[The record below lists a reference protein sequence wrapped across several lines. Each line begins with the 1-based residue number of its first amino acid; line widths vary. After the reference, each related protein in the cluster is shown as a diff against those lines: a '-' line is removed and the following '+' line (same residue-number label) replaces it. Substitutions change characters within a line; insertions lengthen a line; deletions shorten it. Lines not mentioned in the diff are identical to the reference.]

1 MAVSNLRLGG
11 ITSGFDTEAM
21 VTQLLSSYQTR
32 IDKQSQKITKLSWQQ
47 SAYQDITKKITEFK
61 NTYFD
66 VLKRDTYLMS
76 PSTFNKF
83 KADVTATSNAD
94 AAGLTVSTTSNSSSG
109 SYKIKLNQAAKAST
123 AQGNSIT
130 SGNFKLDLDKALS
143 SASGEVKTN
152 DDGSKTW
159 TMNFALDVQVGGIR
173 KTISFSADA
182 LLGADGNVA
191 DKDAAKSSIIDSLNQ
206 KLQESFGYSGKT
218 SGATGATDAN
228 GKEWFLQVKL
238 GSDGK
243 AEFQVGG
250 NASVSVAE
258 NKGNFGLAQP
268 KEKVAISTGSVVTG
282 VNALQVEIG
291 GKNVSVAFN
300 GVSSTYYDSK
310 GQTGNEA
317 ILAEYKELKTAAYRK
332 SYNLADNE
340 IVSDEQ
346 LEKFTYSNEQA
357 AKDKNAAS
365 IKEALKGV
373 AGYTF
378 NFDGTYVT
386 AADSNGNSVDFS
398 MTSVEGGTLGL
409 TKASA
414 SNKINS
420 GSTLSDLGFKP
431 EADGTYK
438 LNINGTEIS
447 LDKNSTI
454 SSMMS
459 AVNKSAAGVTMTYSS
474 LTNSFTLESK
484 EFGVSAVNKSAAGVT
499 MTYSSLTNSFTLES
513 KEFGGAGKVEVGDT
527 SLGRSLGLVDDNGT
541 VGASEGQNAI
551 FEINGQE
558 VYLNDNTYTLDG
570 NTFTFNDNMTIGETY
585 TVNIAKD
592 STTVKD
598 ALKKFVE
605 SYNKLID
612 DVYGYI
618 GKSPAKDDDG
628 NTYEPLTNAEKDEM
642 SEDEITKWEE
652 KAKQGVLYNDST
664 VSTVMS
670 QMRSALYTSVTLDD
684 GSKFGIYNLG
694 IKTSSEWSEHG
705 KLQIDEN
712 AFDKAFENNEDA
724 IIKLFTDSDTGM
736 MKKLN
741 SVIDGAVKSS
751 GAANTRGTLV
761 RKAGKA
767 DSSVTTDSTIY
778 KEMVKMQDRL
788 KELQDRYDTKEEYW
802 WKVFTNME
810 TAMADLNSQT
820 SYISSYLGTGTS
832 SYQ

>member
-152 DDGSKTW
+152 DDGSETW

-282 VNALQVEIG
+282 VNAFQVEIG

-310 GQTGNEA
+310 SQTGNEA

-346 LEKFTYSNEQA
+346 LEKFNYSNEQA

-414 SNKINS
+414 SNKISS

-447 LDKNSTI
+447 LDKKSTI
-454 SSMMS
+454 SSMM
-459 AVNKSAAGVTMTYSS
+459 
-474 LTNSFTLESK
+474 
-484 EFGVSAVNKSAAGVT
+484 SAVNKSAAGVT

>member
-94 AAGLTVSTTSNSSSG
+94 ASGLTVSTTSNSSSG

-300 GVSSTYYDSK
+300 SVSSTYYDSK

-447 LDKNSTI
+447 LDKKSTI
-454 SSMMS
+454 SSMM
-459 AVNKSAAGVTMTYSS
+459 
-474 LTNSFTLESK
+474 
-484 EFGVSAVNKSAAGVT
+484 SAVNKSAAGVT

>member
-94 AAGLTVSTTSNSSSG
+94 ASGLTVSTTSNSSSG

-282 VNALQVEIG
+282 VNAFQVEIG

-332 SYNLADNE
+332 SYNLAENE
-340 IVSDEQ
+340 IVSDKQ

-414 SNKINS
+414 SNKISS

-447 LDKNSTI
+447 LDKKSTI
-454 SSMMS
+454 SSMM
-459 AVNKSAAGVTMTYSS
+459 
-474 LTNSFTLESK
+474 
-484 EFGVSAVNKSAAGVT
+484 SAVNKSAAGVT

-705 KLQIDEN
+705 KLQIDED

>member
-94 AAGLTVSTTSNSSSG
+94 ASGLTVSTTSNSSSG

-228 GKEWFLQVKL
+228 GKEWFLQAKL

-282 VNALQVEIG
+282 VNAFQVEIG

-346 LEKFTYSNEQA
+346 LEKFNYSNEQA

-414 SNKINS
+414 SNKISS

-447 LDKNSTI
+447 LDKKSTI
-454 SSMMS
+454 SSMM
-459 AVNKSAAGVTMTYSS
+459 
-474 LTNSFTLESK
+474 
-484 EFGVSAVNKSAAGVT
+484 SAVNKSAAGVT

-628 NTYEPLTNAEKDEM
+628 NTYEPLTNAEKEEM

-664 VSTVMS
+664 VSTIMS
-670 QMRSALYTSVTLDD
+670 QMRSALYTNVTLDD

-767 DSSVTTDSTIY
+767 DSYVTTDSTIY

-788 KELQDRYDTKEEYW
+788 KELQDRYNTKEEYW

>member
-282 VNALQVEIG
+282 VNAFQVEIG

-332 SYNLADNE
+332 SYNLAENE
-340 IVSDEQ
+340 IVSDKQ

-414 SNKINS
+414 SNKISS

-447 LDKNSTI
+447 LDKKSTI

-484 EFGVSAVNKSAAGVT
+484 E
-499 MTYSSLTNSFTLES
+499 L
-513 KEFGGAGKVEVGDT
+513 GGAGKVEVGDT

-551 FEINGQE
+551 FEINGKE

-628 NTYEPLTNAEKDEM
+628 NTYEPLTNAEKEEM

-670 QMRSALYTSVTLDD
+670 QMRSALYTNVTLDD

-705 KLQIDEN
+705 KLQIDED

-788 KELQDRYDTKEEYW
+788 KELQDRYNTKEEYW

>member
-94 AAGLTVSTTSNSSSG
+94 TAGLTVSTTSNSSSG

-282 VNALQVEIG
+282 VNAFQVEIG

-346 LEKFTYSNEQA
+346 LEKFNYSNEQA

-378 NFDGTYVT
+378 NFDGTYIT

-414 SNKINS
+414 SNKISS

-447 LDKNSTI
+447 LDKKSTI
-454 SSMMS
+454 SSMM
-459 AVNKSAAGVTMTYSS
+459 
-474 LTNSFTLESK
+474 
-484 EFGVSAVNKSAAGVT
+484 SAVNKSAAGVT

>member
-94 AAGLTVSTTSNSSSG
+94 ASGLTVSTTSNSSSG

-143 SASGEVKTN
+143 STSGEVKTN

-317 ILAEYKELKTAAYRK
+317 ILAEYKGLKTAAYRK

-447 LDKNSTI
+447 LDKKSTI
-454 SSMMS
+454 SSMM
-459 AVNKSAAGVTMTYSS
+459 
-474 LTNSFTLESK
+474 
-484 EFGVSAVNKSAAGVT
+484 SAVNKSAAGVT

-761 RKAGKA
+761 RKAGKT

>member
-94 AAGLTVSTTSNSSSG
+94 ASGLTVSTTSNSSSG

-282 VNALQVEIG
+282 VNAFQVEIG

-414 SNKINS
+414 SNKISS

-447 LDKNSTI
+447 LDKKSTI

-484 EFGVSAVNKSAAGVT
+484 E
-499 MTYSSLTNSFTLES
+499 L
-513 KEFGGAGKVEVGDT
+513 GGAGKVEVGDT

-628 NTYEPLTNAEKDEM
+628 NTYEPLTDAEKEEM

>member
-191 DKDAAKSSIIDSLNQ
+191 DKDATKSSIIDSLNQ

-282 VNALQVEIG
+282 VNAFQVEIG

-310 GQTGNEA
+310 DQTGNEA

-420 GSTLSDLGFKP
+420 GSTLSNLGFKP

-454 SSMMS
+454 SSMM
-459 AVNKSAAGVTMTYSS
+459 
-474 LTNSFTLESK
+474 
-484 EFGVSAVNKSAAGVT
+484 SAVNKSAAGVT

-628 NTYEPLTNAEKDEM
+628 NTYEPLTNAEKEEM

-664 VSTVMS
+664 VSTIMS
-670 QMRSALYTSVTLDD
+670 QMRSALYTNVTLDD

-751 GAANTRGTLV
+751 GAVNTRGTLV

>member
-152 DDGSKTW
+152 DDGSETW

-282 VNALQVEIG
+282 VNAFQVEIG

-332 SYNLADNE
+332 SYNLAENE
-340 IVSDEQ
+340 IVSDKQ

-378 NFDGTYVT
+378 NFDGTYIT

-420 GSTLSDLGFKP
+420 GSTLSNLGFKP

-447 LDKNSTI
+447 LDKKSTI
-454 SSMMS
+454 SSMM
-459 AVNKSAAGVTMTYSS
+459 
-474 LTNSFTLESK
+474 
-484 EFGVSAVNKSAAGVT
+484 SAVNKSAAGVT

-628 NTYEPLTNAEKDEM
+628 NTYEPLTNAEKEEM

-664 VSTVMS
+664 VSTIMS
-670 QMRSALYTSVTLDD
+670 QMRSALYTNVTLDD

-751 GAANTRGTLV
+751 GAVNTRGTLV

>member
-94 AAGLTVSTTSNSSSG
+94 ASGLTVSTTSNSSSG

-282 VNALQVEIG
+282 VNAFQVEIG

-378 NFDGTYVT
+378 NFDGTYIT

-414 SNKINS
+414 SNKISS

-447 LDKNSTI
+447 LDKKSTI
-454 SSMMS
+454 SSMM
-459 AVNKSAAGVTMTYSS
+459 
-474 LTNSFTLESK
+474 
-484 EFGVSAVNKSAAGVT
+484 SAVNKSAAGVT

-558 VYLNDNTYTLDG
+558 VYLNDNT
-570 NTFTFNDNMTIGETY
+570 TFNDNMTIGETY

-724 IIKLFTDSDTGM
+724 IIKLFTDSDIGM

>member
-94 AAGLTVSTTSNSSSG
+94 TAGLTVSTTSNSSSG

-282 VNALQVEIG
+282 VNAFQVEIG

-317 ILAEYKELKTAAYRK
+317 ILAEYKGLKTAAYRK

-346 LEKFTYSNEQA
+346 LEKFNYSNEQA

-409 TKASA
+409 TKSSA
-414 SNKINS
+414 SNKISS

-454 SSMMS
+454 SSMM
-459 AVNKSAAGVTMTYSS
+459 
-474 LTNSFTLESK
+474 
-484 EFGVSAVNKSAAGVT
+484 SAVNKSAAGVT

>member
-94 AAGLTVSTTSNSSSG
+94 ASGLTVSTTSNSSSG

-282 VNALQVEIG
+282 VNAFQVEIG

-317 ILAEYKELKTAAYRK
+317 ILAEYKGLKTAAYRK
-332 SYNLADNE
+332 SYNLAENE

-346 LEKFTYSNEQA
+346 LEKFNYSNEQA

-414 SNKINS
+414 SNKISS

-447 LDKNSTI
+447 LDKKSTI

-484 EFGVSAVNKSAAGVT
+484 E
-499 MTYSSLTNSFTLES
+499 L
-513 KEFGGAGKVEVGDT
+513 GGAGKVEVGDT

-551 FEINGQE
+551 FEINGKE

>member
-94 AAGLTVSTTSNSSSG
+94 TAGLTVSTTSNSSSG

-282 VNALQVEIG
+282 VNAFQVEIG

-447 LDKNSTI
+447 LDKKSTI
-454 SSMMS
+454 SSMM
-459 AVNKSAAGVTMTYSS
+459 
-474 LTNSFTLESK
+474 
-484 EFGVSAVNKSAAGVT
+484 SAVNKSAAGVT

-628 NTYEPLTNAEKDEM
+628 NTYEPLTNAEKEEM

-670 QMRSALYTSVTLDD
+670 QMRSALYTNVTLDD

>member
-346 LEKFTYSNEQA
+346 LEKFNYSNEQA

-447 LDKNSTI
+447 LDKKSTI

-484 EFGVSAVNKSAAGVT
+484 EFGGT
-499 MTYSSLTNSFTLES
+499 
-513 KEFGGAGKVEVGDT
+513 GKVEVGDT

>member
-152 DDGSKTW
+152 DDGSETW

-282 VNALQVEIG
+282 VNAFQVEIG

-310 GQTGNEA
+310 SQTGNEA

-346 LEKFTYSNEQA
+346 LEKFNYSNEQA

-447 LDKNSTI
+447 LDKKSTI
-454 SSMMS
+454 SSMM
-459 AVNKSAAGVTMTYSS
+459 
-474 LTNSFTLESK
+474 
-484 EFGVSAVNKSAAGVT
+484 SAVNKSAAGVT

-558 VYLNDNTYTLDG
+558 VYLNDNTYTMDG

>member
-94 AAGLTVSTTSNSSSG
+94 ASGLTVSTTSNSSSG

-143 SASGEVKTN
+143 STSGEVKTN

-282 VNALQVEIG
+282 ANAFQVGIG

-310 GQTGNEA
+310 DQTGNEA

-332 SYNLADNE
+332 SYNLAENE
-340 IVSDEQ
+340 IVSDKQ

-414 SNKINS
+414 SNKISS

-447 LDKNSTI
+447 LDKKSTI
-454 SSMMS
+454 SSMM
-459 AVNKSAAGVTMTYSS
+459 
-474 LTNSFTLESK
+474 
-484 EFGVSAVNKSAAGVT
+484 SAVNKSAAGVT

-705 KLQIDEN
+705 KLQIDED

>member
-94 AAGLTVSTTSNSSSG
+94 ASGLTVSTTSNSSSG

-447 LDKNSTI
+447 LDKKSTI
-454 SSMMS
+454 SSMM
-459 AVNKSAAGVTMTYSS
+459 
-474 LTNSFTLESK
+474 
-484 EFGVSAVNKSAAGVT
+484 SAVNKSAAGVT

-767 DSSVTTDSTIY
+767 DSYVTTDSTIY

>member
-317 ILAEYKELKTAAYRK
+317 ILAEYKGLKTAAYRK

-346 LEKFTYSNEQA
+346 VEKFNYSNEQA

-447 LDKNSTI
+447 LDKKSTI
-454 SSMMS
+454 SSMM
-459 AVNKSAAGVTMTYSS
+459 
-474 LTNSFTLESK
+474 
-484 EFGVSAVNKSAAGVT
+484 SAVNKSAAGVT

>member
-152 DDGSKTW
+152 DDGSETW

-218 SGATGATDAN
+218 SRATGATDAN

-282 VNALQVEIG
+282 VNAFQVEIG

-310 GQTGNEA
+310 SQTGNEA

-346 LEKFTYSNEQA
+346 LEKFNYSNEQA

-447 LDKNSTI
+447 LDKKSTI
-454 SSMMS
+454 SSMM
-459 AVNKSAAGVTMTYSS
+459 
-474 LTNSFTLESK
+474 
-484 EFGVSAVNKSAAGVT
+484 SAVNKSAAGVT

>member
-94 AAGLTVSTTSNSSSG
+94 ASGLTVSTTSNSSSG

-282 VNALQVEIG
+282 VNAFQVEIG

-317 ILAEYKELKTAAYRK
+317 ILAEYKGLKTAAYRK

-346 LEKFTYSNEQA
+346 LEKFNYSNEQA

-414 SNKINS
+414 SNKISS

-447 LDKNSTI
+447 LDKKSTI
-454 SSMMS
+454 SSMM
-459 AVNKSAAGVTMTYSS
+459 
-474 LTNSFTLESK
+474 
-484 EFGVSAVNKSAAGVT
+484 SAVNKSAAGVT

-628 NTYEPLTNAEKDEM
+628 NTYEPLTNAEKEEM

-664 VSTVMS
+664 VSTIMS
-670 QMRSALYTSVTLDD
+670 QMRSALYTNVTLDD

-705 KLQIDEN
+705 KLQIDED

>member
-94 AAGLTVSTTSNSSSG
+94 ASGLTVSTTSNSSSG

-228 GKEWFLQVKL
+228 GKEWFLQAKL

-282 VNALQVEIG
+282 VNAFQVEIG

-317 ILAEYKELKTAAYRK
+317 ILAEYKGLKTAAYRK
-332 SYNLADNE
+332 SYNLAENE

-346 LEKFTYSNEQA
+346 LEKFNYSNEQA

-414 SNKINS
+414 SNKISS

-447 LDKNSTI
+447 LDKKSTI

-484 EFGVSAVNKSAAGVT
+484 E
-499 MTYSSLTNSFTLES
+499 L
-513 KEFGGAGKVEVGDT
+513 GGAGKVEVGDT

-551 FEINGQE
+551 FEIDGKE

-628 NTYEPLTNAEKDEM
+628 NTYEPLTDAEKEEM

>member
-282 VNALQVEIG
+282 VNAFQVEIG

-317 ILAEYKELKTAAYRK
+317 ILAEYKGLKTAAYRK

-346 LEKFTYSNEQA
+346 LEKFNYSNEQA

-414 SNKINS
+414 SNKISS

-447 LDKNSTI
+447 LDKKSTI
-454 SSMMS
+454 SSMM
-459 AVNKSAAGVTMTYSS
+459 
-474 LTNSFTLESK
+474 
-484 EFGVSAVNKSAAGVT
+484 SAVNKSAAGVT

-628 NTYEPLTNAEKDEM
+628 NTYEPLTNAEKEEM

-670 QMRSALYTSVTLDD
+670 QMRSALYTNVTLDD

-788 KELQDRYDTKEEYW
+788 KELQDRYNTKEEYW

>member
-250 NASVSVAE
+250 NASVSE

-346 LEKFTYSNEQA
+346 LEKFNYSNEQA

-447 LDKNSTI
+447 LDKKSTI
-454 SSMMS
+454 SSMM
-459 AVNKSAAGVTMTYSS
+459 
-474 LTNSFTLESK
+474 
-484 EFGVSAVNKSAAGVT
+484 SAVNKSAAGVT

>member
-94 AAGLTVSTTSNSSSG
+94 TAGLTVSTTSNSSSG

-182 LLGADGNVA
+182 QLGADGNVA

-282 VNALQVEIG
+282 VNAFQVEIG

-346 LEKFTYSNEQA
+346 LEKFNYSNEQA

-447 LDKNSTI
+447 LDKKSTI

-484 EFGVSAVNKSAAGVT
+484 EFGGT
-499 MTYSSLTNSFTLES
+499 
-513 KEFGGAGKVEVGDT
+513 GKVEVGDT

>member
-94 AAGLTVSTTSNSSSG
+94 TAGLTVSTTSNSSSG

-228 GKEWFLQVKL
+228 GKEWFLQAKL

-282 VNALQVEIG
+282 VNAFQVEIG

-317 ILAEYKELKTAAYRK
+317 ILAEYKGLKTAAYRK

-420 GSTLSDLGFKP
+420 GSTLLDLGFKP

-447 LDKNSTI
+447 LDKKSTI
-454 SSMMS
+454 SSMM
-459 AVNKSAAGVTMTYSS
+459 
-474 LTNSFTLESK
+474 
-484 EFGVSAVNKSAAGVT
+484 SAVNKSAAGVT

-705 KLQIDEN
+705 KLQIDED

>member
-94 AAGLTVSTTSNSSSG
+94 ASGLTVSTTSNSSSG

-447 LDKNSTI
+447 LDKKSTI
-454 SSMMS
+454 SSMM
-459 AVNKSAAGVTMTYSS
+459 
-474 LTNSFTLESK
+474 
-484 EFGVSAVNKSAAGVT
+484 SAVNKSAAGVT

-741 SVIDGAVKSS
+741 SVIDGAVKSR

-810 TAMADLNSQT
+810 TAVADLNSQT

>member
-94 AAGLTVSTTSNSSSG
+94 TAGLTVSTTSNSSSG

-282 VNALQVEIG
+282 VNAFQVEIG

-346 LEKFTYSNEQA
+346 LEKFNYSNEQA

-414 SNKINS
+414 SNKISS

-438 LNINGTEIS
+438 LNINGTEII
-447 LDKNSTI
+447 LDKKSTI

-484 EFGVSAVNKSAAGVT
+484 E
-499 MTYSSLTNSFTLES
+499 L
-513 KEFGGAGKVEVGDT
+513 GGAGKVEVGDT

-628 NTYEPLTNAEKDEM
+628 NTYEPLTDAEKEEM

>member
-94 AAGLTVSTTSNSSSG
+94 ASGLTVSTTSNSSSG

-282 VNALQVEIG
+282 VNAFQVEIG

-447 LDKNSTI
+447 LDKKSTI
-454 SSMMS
+454 SSMM
-459 AVNKSAAGVTMTYSS
+459 
-474 LTNSFTLESK
+474 
-484 EFGVSAVNKSAAGVT
+484 SAVNKSAAGVT

>member
-94 AAGLTVSTTSNSSSG
+94 TAGLTVSTTSNSSSG

-182 LLGADGNVA
+182 LLGADGNVD

-228 GKEWFLQVKL
+228 GKEWFLQAKL

-282 VNALQVEIG
+282 VNAFQVEIG

-317 ILAEYKELKTAAYRK
+317 ILAEYKGLKTAAYRK

-447 LDKNSTI
+447 LDKKSTI
-454 SSMMS
+454 SSMM
-459 AVNKSAAGVTMTYSS
+459 
-474 LTNSFTLESK
+474 
-484 EFGVSAVNKSAAGVT
+484 SAVNKSAAGVT

>member
-94 AAGLTVSTTSNSSSG
+94 ASGLTVSTTSNSSSG

-282 VNALQVEIG
+282 VNAFQVEIG

-317 ILAEYKELKTAAYRK
+317 ILAEYKGLKTAAYRK
-332 SYNLADNE
+332 SYNLAENE

-346 LEKFTYSNEQA
+346 LEKFNYSNEQA

-447 LDKNSTI
+447 LDKKSTI
-454 SSMMS
+454 SSMM
-459 AVNKSAAGVTMTYSS
+459 
-474 LTNSFTLESK
+474 
-484 EFGVSAVNKSAAGVT
+484 SAVNKSAAGVT

>member
-317 ILAEYKELKTAAYRK
+317 ILAEYKGLKTAAYRK

-414 SNKINS
+414 SNKISS

-447 LDKNSTI
+447 LDKKSNI
-454 SSMMS
+454 SSMM
-459 AVNKSAAGVTMTYSS
+459 
-474 LTNSFTLESK
+474 
-484 EFGVSAVNKSAAGVT
+484 SAVNKSAAGVT

-694 IKTSSEWSEHG
+694 IKTSSECSEHG

>member
-94 AAGLTVSTTSNSSSG
+94 TAGLTVSTTSNSSSG

-346 LEKFTYSNEQA
+346 LEKFNYSNEQA

-447 LDKNSTI
+447 LDKKSTI

-484 EFGVSAVNKSAAGVT
+484 EFGGT
-499 MTYSSLTNSFTLES
+499 
-513 KEFGGAGKVEVGDT
+513 GKVEVGDT

-751 GAANTRGTLV
+751 GAVNTRGTLV

>member
-143 SASGEVKTN
+143 STSGEVKTN

-282 VNALQVEIG
+282 ANAFQVGIG

-310 GQTGNEA
+310 DQTGNEA
-317 ILAEYKELKTAAYRK
+317 ILAEYKKLKTAAYRK
-332 SYNLADNE
+332 SYNLAENE
-340 IVSDEQ
+340 IVSDKQ

-414 SNKINS
+414 SNKISS

-447 LDKNSTI
+447 LDKKSTI
-454 SSMMS
+454 SSMM
-459 AVNKSAAGVTMTYSS
+459 
-474 LTNSFTLESK
+474 
-484 EFGVSAVNKSAAGVT
+484 SAVNKSAAGVT

-551 FEINGQE
+551 FEINGKE

>member
-152 DDGSKTW
+152 DDGSETW

-282 VNALQVEIG
+282 VNAFQVEIG

-310 GQTGNEA
+310 SQTGNEA

-346 LEKFTYSNEQA
+346 LEKFNYSNEQA

-414 SNKINS
+414 SNKISS

-454 SSMMS
+454 SSMM
-459 AVNKSAAGVTMTYSS
+459 
-474 LTNSFTLESK
+474 
-484 EFGVSAVNKSAAGVT
+484 SAVNKSAAGVT

>member
-130 SGNFKLDLDKALS
+130 SGNFKLDLDKTLS

-317 ILAEYKELKTAAYRK
+317 ILAEYKGLKTAAYRK

-346 LEKFTYSNEQA
+346 LEKFNYSNEQA

-447 LDKNSTI
+447 LDKKSTI
-454 SSMMS
+454 SSMM
-459 AVNKSAAGVTMTYSS
+459 
-474 LTNSFTLESK
+474 
-484 EFGVSAVNKSAAGVT
+484 SAVNKSAAGVT

>member
-447 LDKNSTI
+447 LDKKSTI

-484 EFGVSAVNKSAAGVT
+484 EFG
-499 MTYSSLTNSFTLES
+499 
-513 KEFGGAGKVEVGDT
+513 GAGKVELGDT

>member
-447 LDKNSTI
+447 LDKKSTI

-484 EFGVSAVNKSAAGVT
+484 EFGGV
-499 MTYSSLTNSFTLES
+499 
-513 KEFGGAGKVEVGDT
+513 GKVEVGDT

-788 KELQDRYDTKEEYW
+788 KELQDRYNTKEEYW